1 MDNHRAI
8 LTEYVHSIAQ
18 ALLNAGVTEVVISPG
33 SRSTPLAYIFSHM
46 KEFTTY
52 MQIDERSAG
61 FFALGIAKAKKHPV
75 VLLCTSGTAAANY
88 FPAIVEANYARVPL
102 IVLTADRPHELREV
116 GAPQA
121 IDQIQLYGNH
131 VKWSVDFPI
140 ADSNKETIPFVERH
154 TARSIAQAKA
164 APMGPIHINIPFR
177 EPLLLDFDFINKPST
192 FQQSFSGDVQA
203 SKEAKDFISEKMNQA
218 KNGFI
223 IVGELPKEF
232 SHEDFWTFAK
242 VLKWPILA
250 DPLSQLRSN
259 VPEDCQD
266 YLIDQYDALLKNDH
280 FAQSIVPEVVI
291 RFGAQPVSKPLTLF
305 LKTYQPETFIIID
318 ENPVFR
324 DSLGVV
330 THHIHSVPDVFWNDS
345 YVNQTSDYL
354 DKWIQANEIATD
366 HVNQYIANQTDEG
379 AYAGLLFQHL
389 EDASDLIC
397 GSSMPIRDVDT
408 FFNKTSKDIG
418 IYANRGTN
426 GIDGVVSTALGIQQS
441 LKRSSTLLIGDISFL
456 HDVNGLLV
464 SRFHQTDLT
473 IVVMNNDGGGIFSYL
488 PQSSEEQYFEK
499 LFGTP
504 TGLSFDSIAHMY
516 EAEYFLIESKEAFL
530 TALKTPKQTDIR
542 IIEVKTNRQENVRV
556 HRQLWKSISEELEQ
570 SWNM

>member
-1 MDNHRAI
+1 MDDHRAI

-18 ALLNAGVTEVVISPG
+18 AFLDAGVTEVVISPG
-33 SRSTPLAYIFSHM
+33 SRSTPLAYVFSHT

-52 MQIDERSAG
+52 MQVDERSAG
-61 FFALGIAKAKKHPV
+61 FFALGLAKAKKNPV
-75 VLLCTSGTAAANY
+75 LLLCTSGTAAANY
-88 FPAIVEANYARVPL
+88 FPAIVEANYARIPL

-131 VKWSVDFPI
+131 VKWSVDFPL
-140 ADSNKETIPFVERH
+140 ADSSSETIPFVERH
-154 TARSIAQAKA
+154 TARAIAHAKA

-177 EPLLLDFDFINKPST
+177 EPLLLDFDFIKKHST

-203 SKEAKDFISEKMNQA
+203 SEEAKNFMSERINQA
-218 KNGFI
+218 KSGFI
-223 IVGELPKEF
+223 VVGELSKEF
-232 SHEDFWTFAK
+232 SLKDFWTFAK

-259 VPEDCQD
+259 VPEECQD
-266 YLIDQYDALLKNDH
+266 YLIDQYDALLKNEH
-280 FAQSIVPEVVI
+280 FAQSMIPEVVI

-305 LKTYQPETFIIID
+305 LKTYQPKTFIIVD

-330 THHIHSVPDVFWNDS
+330 THHIHSVPNVFWNDS
-345 YVNQTSDYL
+345 YVSQASDYL
-354 DKWIQANEIATD
+354 KKWTQVNEMATN
-366 HVNQYIANQTDEG
+366 HVNQYIATQKDEG
-379 AYAGLLFQHL
+379 AYAGMLFQHL
-389 EDASDLIC
+389 EDSSDLIC

-418 IYANRGTN
+418 IYANRGAN

-464 SRFHQTDLT
+464 SRFHKTDLT

-504 TGLSFDSIAHMY
+504 TGLSFDSIAQMY

-530 TALKTPKQTDIR
+530 TALKTPKHTNIR

-556 HRQLWKSISEELEQ
+556 HRELWKAISEEIDQ
-570 SWNM
+570 SWNI